1 MTGTSQAARKNRRR
15 AGSAGVDWDPVGLG
29 MGRSVGLVRGGKG
42 SRVVNP
48 LPRIVPD
55 SNEIGQM
62 NASSRTA
69 QQVEPI
75 RRDAAEMPRDPSADR
90 SAERFGDLRL
100 AVLVPCYNEAAAIE
114 QVVAGFRAA
123 LPGARIIVFDNNST
137 DGTVAIAAKAGAE
150 TRHVYQQGKG
160 HVVRR
165 MFADVE
171 ADIYLLVDGDAT
183 YDAASAPAMIDR
195 LLQDGLDMVVGC
207 RRDSE
212 LAAYRLGHRFGNRVL
227 TEFVAHVFGR
237 AFTDILSGYRVF
249 SRRFAKS
256 FPALATGFEIETE
269 LTVHALELRMPIGE
283 VETPYYARPQGSAS
297 KLHTY
302 RDGWRILSTIIRLY
316 QLQRPLSFFT
326 AIAAV
331 LAIVSVLL
339 SIPLIVTFVQTGL
352 VPRLPTAVLST
363 GLMMLASLSLTCGL
377 ILDNVTRG
385 RQELKRLHYLGIEGP
400 GRR

>member
-1 MTGTSQAARKNRRR
+1 MS
-15 AGSAGVDWDPVGLG
+15 L
-29 MGRSVGLVRGGKG
+29 
-42 SRVVNP
+42 
-48 LPRIVPD
+48 
-55 SNEIGQM
+55 
-62 NASSRTA
+62 SSRTLP
-69 QQVEPI
+69 QVEPI
-75 RRDAAEMPRDPSADR
+75 RLDTPERLGDR
-90 SAERFGDLRL
+90 FKDLRL
-100 AVLVPCYNEAAAIE
+100 AVLIPCYNEAAAIE
-114 QVVAGFRAA
+114 QVVAGFRTA

-137 DGTVAIAAKAGAE
+137 DATVTLAAKAGAE
-150 TRHVYQQGKG
+150 TRHVNQQGKG

-171 ADIYLLVDGDAT
+171 ADVYLLVDGDAT

-195 LLQDGLDMVVGC
+195 LLHEGLDMVVAC

-212 LAAYRLGHRFGNRVL
+212 SAAYRLGHRFGNRVL

-283 VETPYYARPQGSAS
+283 VETPYYARLEGSAS

-302 RDGWRILSTIIRLY
+302 RDGWRILTTIIRLY

-326 AIAAV
+326 SIAAV
-331 LAIVSVLL
+331 LAAASILL
-339 SIPLIVTFVQTGL
+339 AIPLIVTYFQTGL
-352 VPRLPTAVLST
+352 VPRLPTAVLTT
-363 GLMMLASLSLTCGL
+363 GMMMLASLSVTCGL